1 MSCLAILGRTLIMS
15 PNLSGI
21 FSLYLEGVL
30 NNITIGIKF
39 LGGSKTFISN
49 LWGGGPQHFCQI
61 YW

>member
-1 MSCLAILGRTLIMS
+1 MS

-49 LWGGGPQHFCQI
+49 LWGGVHSISVKFIGR
-61 YW
+61 Y